1 VADSSAVPWK
11 KRRRRDNR
19 FMEKK
24 AAVLTAAAGLF
35 NRQGFENTPLS
46 DLADALNV
54 TKPTLYYYVSS
65 KDELLL
71 EISRTAQAAY
81 LEALDHARHNGST
94 GRERLELFIS
104 RYVQSNCTDFGRV
117 TVKTARQ
124 SLSPGSQREMNAEY
138 RKLDSLLRNIFQ
150 EGQDDGTLAA
160 VDPKMATFLLF
171 GAMNWVA
178 YWFEEDGELTPED
191 VARQFTEILFS
202 GFAPR

>member
-71 EISRTAQAAY
+71 EISRTAAAGWAG
-81 LEALDHARHNGST
+81 LHEHARP
-94 GRERLELFIS
+94 GRCR
-104 RYVQSNCTDFGRV
+104 
-117 TVKTARQ
+117 
-124 SLSPGSQREMNAEY
+124 
-138 RKLDSLLRNIFQ
+138 
-150 EGQDDGTLAA
+150 
-160 VDPKMATFLLF
+160 
-171 GAMNWVA
+171 W
-178 YWFEEDGELTPED
+178 
-191 VARQFTEILFS
+191 
-202 GFAPR
+202 